1 MSNSRFRRSPLTR
14 RAVIKILSL
23 AAAGSAIWPSRRTAA
38 AEPARLSEKDPAA
51 LALGYVAN
59 AAQVDGK
66 KYPDFI
72 KGSTCENCL
81 QLQGKAGDGYRPC
94 SLFPGKLVAAAG
106 WCKSW
111 TPEM

>member
-1 MSNSRFRRSPLTR
+1 MSNSRFACGPLTR
-14 RAVIKILSL
+14 RAAVKILSL
-23 AAAGSAIWPSRRTAA
+23 AAAGSAVWPSRRAPAT
-38 AEPARLSEKDPAA
+38 EPAQLSEKDPAA
-51 LALGYVAN
+51 LALAYVAN
-59 AAQVDGK
+59 AAQLDIK
-66 KYPDFI
+66 KFPDFV

-81 QLQGKAGDGYRPC
+81 QLQGKAGDSYRPC

>member
-1 MSNSRFRRSPLTR
+1 MGNSRFRRGPLTR
-14 RAVIKILSL
+14 RAVVKILSL
-23 AAAGSAIWPSRRTAA
+23 ATVVSAVWPVRSAPA

-51 LALGYVAN
+51 VALGYVAN
-59 AAQVDGK
+59 AAQVDIK
-66 KYPDFI
+66 KYPDFV

-81 QLQGKAGDGYRPC
+81 QLQGKAGDAYRPC

-111 TPEM
+111 TPEI